1 MVISIH
7 ILVQEINLKSPEIVC
22 GWGSAPDP
30 AGGAYDAPPDPLI
43 GFAQALRALGSRALR
58 ARHSGA
64 LRPRPHQLCKCSK
77 SGANKLNFTRSASE
91 QPQM

>member
-58 ARHSGA
+58 
-64 LRPRPHQLCKCSK
+64 PRPHQLCKCSK
-77 SGANKLNFTRSASE
+77 SGGNKLNFTRSASE